1 MPLQMLHHHNKS
13 DAHKATTSQE
23 HTKQRTTSVAS
34 PQGLGPRASFLLSV
48 LIQWL
53 ADRPSLRQLTKLGR
67 QSKGEAQVHLGP
79 SLCMLW
85 GLGPH
90 GPKLPQFSPSSG
102 PLGPRAC
109 FCSQSVHEGQWLLRG
124 HFRLS
129 ARPSPAEGGR
139 PDSSFKLG
147 FRGFSPILAEQEI
160 PRRGRGRRPLWHHRS
175 SWGPPTAPTKGT

>member
-1 MPLQMLHHHNKS
+1 MHAVRPIQKLRHRKRTEAGRAIPS
-13 DAHKATTSQE
+13 RKHK
-23 HTKQRTTSVAS
+23 KQRTTSVAS

-53 ADRPSLRQLTKLGR
+53 ADRPSLSQIGR

-79 SLCMLW
+79 SLCMHW

-90 GPKLPQFSPSSG
+90 GPKLPQFSASSG

-109 FCSQSVHEGQWLLRG
+109 FCSQSVHGGQWLLRG

-139 PDSSFKLG
+139 PGSSAEFG
-147 FRGFSPILAEQEI
+147 FWGFSPILAEREI
-160 PRRGRGRRPLWHHRS
+160 RRLLRS
-175 SWGPPTAPTKGT
+175 QPAPDSWCCL

>member
-1 MPLQMLHHHNKS
+1 M
-13 DAHKATTSQE
+13 
-23 HTKQRTTSVAS
+23 HTKQPQVESTRSKEQLQSPALKASGRHPTQCTYTMAGRQAKPQQTHQIRTTV
-34 PQGLGPRASFLLSV
+34 Q
-48 LIQWL
+48 
-53 ADRPSLRQLTKLGR
+53 
-67 QSKGEAQVHLGP
+67 GEAQVPLGP

-109 FCSQSVHEGQWLLRG
+109 FCSQSVHGGQWLLRG

-139 PDSSFKLG
+139 PGSSAKFG
-147 FRGFSPILAEQEI
+147 FLGFSPILAEREI
-160 PRRGRGRRPLWHHRS
+160 RRLLRS
-175 SWGPPTAPTKGT
+175 QPAPDSWCCLDLPTRVE